1 MRPTA
6 TGNQP
11 MKMTPAGALTHQ
23 AQTRPKSAAF
33 VFHEEI
39 WTYERLA
46 ADAER
51 LACGLT
57 ARGVGPGDRVALH
70 MVNRPEM
77 VFAYYACF
85 KLGAIAA
92 PLRTA
97 FKFAELAPLLQRLK
111 PALYIGETDLYGN
124 VAPVDASILA
134 PGKRFVV
141 NGTFEDHGVQP
152 WEPLF
157 DEATDADLS
166 VTPAQYKPAVLIN
179 TSGTTGQPKFVIHTP
194 ATLSESVDLIVKHW
208 GFSDDD
214 VMIMPLPLAHMSGL
228 ISFLTY
234 IQFGAPFVL
243 LEGFDADSVLDSIE
257 RHRCTWCVGFPAQYA
272 ALLECQRARPRDL
285 PSLRICLTGA
295 DACPID
301 LQERIPS
308 ILGAP
313 LYNIWGA
320 TEVIGSLTFGL
331 QHGPVARIVK
341 GARIRLID
349 ENGADVADGET
360 GELLVRGVNVFAGY
374 WNDPQATEES
384 LKGGWYHT
392 GDLMRRGEGDDLW
405 FVSRKKDI
413 IIRGGTNI
421 SPVEVEQALL
431 AAHPAVEEA
440 AIVGIPDAVLGQ
452 RVFGFVKLA
461 DGTKHTV
468 VSEILRNVASRLAS
482 YKVPESLEVLDE
494 LPRNALRK
502 VDRKILQTMAA
513 ATDGVG
519 QIRGVLS
526 LPKQPE
532 ERPAG
537 RVARNR

>member
-1 MRPTA
+1 MKKM
-6 TGNQP
+6 NP
-11 MKMTPAGALTHQ
+11 MGALMHQ

-33 VFHEEI
+33 VFHEEV

-46 ADAER
+46 AEAER
-51 LACGLT
+51 LACGLA

-70 MVNRPEM
+70 MMNRPEM
-77 VFAYYACF
+77 VVAYYACF

-97 FKFAELAPLLQRLK
+97 FKFAELAPILQRLK
-111 PALYIGETDLYGN
+111 AALYIGEMGLYEN
-124 VAPVDASILA
+124 VAPVDGSILA

-152 WEPLF
+152 WEALF
-157 DEATDADLS
+157 DGATDANLS
-166 VTPAQYKPAVLIN
+166 VSPALYKPAVLIN
-179 TSGTTGQPKFVIHTP
+179 TSGTTGQPKFVVHTP
-194 ATLSESVDLIVKHW
+194 TTLSESVDLVIKHW
-208 GFSDDD
+208 GFSTDD
-214 VMIMPLPLAHMSGL
+214 VMIESLPLAHSSGL
-228 ISFLTY
+228 FSFLSY

-243 LEGFDADSVLDSIE
+243 LEGFDADTVLDTIE

-285 PSLRICLTGA
+285 ASLRICLTGA

-331 QHGPVARIVK
+331 HRGPVARIVK

-349 ENGADVADGET
+349 ENGSDVADGEA
-360 GELLVRGVNVFAGY
+360 GELLIRGANVFAGY

-384 LKGGWYHT
+384 LKGGWYRT

-421 SPVEVEQALL
+421 SPAEVEEALV

-440 AIVGIPDAVLGQ
+440 AVVGIPDAVLGQ

-461 DGTKHTV
+461 NRTKDTV
-468 VSEILRNVASRLAS
+468 LSDILGNVATRLAS
-482 YKVPESLEVLDE
+482 YKVPEGLRIVDE
-494 LPRNALRK
+494 LPRNALSK
-502 VDRKILQTMAA
+502 VDRNILQTMAA
-513 ATDGVG
+513 GTDKAG
-519 QIRGVLS
+519 QIAAALS
-526 LPKQPE
+526 QPKQPD
-532 ERPAG
+532 ERPVP